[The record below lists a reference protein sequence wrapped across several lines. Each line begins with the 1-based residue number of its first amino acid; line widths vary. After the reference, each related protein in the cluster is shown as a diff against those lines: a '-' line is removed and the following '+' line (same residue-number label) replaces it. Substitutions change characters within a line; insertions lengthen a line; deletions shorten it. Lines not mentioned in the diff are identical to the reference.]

1 MLSLRVLV
9 DRVVIE
15 VCAPNTSE
23 VVQLDVSS
31 SGIVPATSALTNGLR
46 CQAFAQGGR
55 ATWATFAALAGNQ
68 TSLVWHPPANAGE
81 HHVATV
87 RPKFSLKVWSMK
99 TGYASE
105 LG

>member
-1 MLSLRVLV
+1 M
-9 DRVVIE
+9 
-15 VCAPNTSE
+15 
-23 VVQLDVSS
+23 
-31 SGIVPATSALTNGLR
+31 R

-55 ATWATFAALAGNQ
+55 ATWAGFAALAGNQ
-68 TSLVWHPPANAGE
+68 TSLVWHPPAGE
-81 HHVATV
+81 QHAATA